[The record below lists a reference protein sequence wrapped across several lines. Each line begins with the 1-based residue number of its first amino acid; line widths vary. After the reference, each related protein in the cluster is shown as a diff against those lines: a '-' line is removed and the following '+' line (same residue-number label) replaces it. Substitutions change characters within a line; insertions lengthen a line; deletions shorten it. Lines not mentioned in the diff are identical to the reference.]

1 MSYNT
6 LNQLLALIVPKIKKE
21 DTRFRKSIP
30 PNERLA
36 LTLRYL
42 ATGDSFAS
50 LALLFRI
57 SKASISSIIQEVC
70 TAIIGELQDYVQV
83 TALFL

>member
-6 LNQLLALIVPKIKKE
+6 FNQLLALIAPKIKKE

-57 SKASISSIIQEVC
+57 SKASISSIIPEVC
-70 TAIIGELQDYVQV
+70 TAIIEELQDYVQV
-83 TALFL
+83 TTLF